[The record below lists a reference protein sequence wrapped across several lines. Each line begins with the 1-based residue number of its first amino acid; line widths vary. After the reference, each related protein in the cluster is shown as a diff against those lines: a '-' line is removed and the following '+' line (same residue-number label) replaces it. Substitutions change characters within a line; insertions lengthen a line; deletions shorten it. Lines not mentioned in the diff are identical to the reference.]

1 MSMGSRMLSAFAAV
15 PSVSLR
21 GAEGKEGGGGEEE
34 AQLEEGM
41 TNMLLA
47 EANSQLRQLQ
57 GDLQLEREQSSKLR
71 DQMRQ
76 LLSADA
82 GATESMERM
91 QEADVA
97 VQQVACLCV
106 TLVRVCVDWN
116 RSHIWQDDHPIFL
129 SYIVR
134 RDWRTYTHTHT
145 QPRGRLEGAS
155 R

>member
-1 MSMGSRMLSAFAAV
+1 
-15 PSVSLR
+15 
-21 GAEGKEGGGGEEE
+21 
-34 AQLEEGM
+34 M

-97 VQQVACLCV
+97 VRQVACVCV
-106 TLVRVCVDWN
+106 TLVRVCVDWS
-116 RSHIWQDDHPIFL
+116 RSHIWPDDHPIFL
-129 SYIVR
+129 
-134 RDWRTYTHTHT
+134 
-145 QPRGRLEGAS
+145 
-155 R
+155 